1 VPTSDWKPQLTDV
14 GAILRARTKDSV
26 GNELGTFNAE
36 TRPTDQQVLILIG
49 QGVSDVAMIIG
60 SDIPTVYWQD
70 AVNVA
75 ALATALKIELSY
87 FPEQINTGRSPYPQL
102 KQLFDDQA
110 KRLLVAIE
118 GSGAETPGAGGPM
131 KPAYGFPVPRP
142 NLEGWRTPGYGP
154 TIPGNSPG
162 RWGW

>member
-36 TRPTDQQVLILIG
+36 TRPTDQQVFILIG
-49 QGVSDVAMIIG
+49 QGVSDVSMAIG
-60 SDIPTVYWQD
+60 GEVPPAYWQD
-70 AVNVA
+70 AVNLA

-102 KQLFDDQA
+102 KQLFDDQL
-110 KRLLVAIE
+110 KRLIGAIE
-118 GSGAETPGAGGPM
+118 GGPNPQVGPP

-154 TIPGNSPG
+154 TIPGNAPG
-162 RWGW
+162 SWGA